1 MIREFESPSFV
12 RTLFL
17 LVSVAV
23 VGIFLVVGTIEG
35 SVPIADQ
42 ILRLLR

>member
-1 MIREFESPSFV
+1 MIREFESPHFV
-12 RTLFL
+12 RTLFI

-23 VGIFLVVGTIEG
+23 VGVFLAVGTIEG
-35 SVPIADQ
+35 SVPIAGH